1 MTKSICLSS
10 NSANLSRLSK
20 RLKKGIRQISGA
32 LLLAGISAAHAA
44 PFAYLGDTFLNSV
57 SVVDMANYTTINTL
71 PLDTPATGIAEVVAN
86 DATGKVYVATHSGV
100 KIIDA
105 VTNTITG
112 QIALSIDPTDVIRA
126 MLVLPDGKKVF
137 VLTSGGK
144 LAVLD
149 TANRAVITTLTL
161 DSFAT
166 SLAMDTHGHK
176 LYASTGGTG
185 VTGGKPAIT
194 VINARSN
201 SIEKVIPT
209 GAFVVSKLSINPA
222 NERLYMLGNDGT
234 VYSNPVKSFRV
245 FDPAGGVIS
254 TVVVT
259 PIPAEF
265 LVGEFTSLAFNKDG
279 SRLYLGTYSGPVSS
293 DPARRLPVLEVDAT
307 SGAVTRVLL
316 IPIGF
321 ADSHVA
327 IKLATSFANGKFV
340 LAVFFM
346 EHLHHYPAE
355 PARRVVF
362 LDVASNTVLKQ
373 VTFTQFGDGDM
384 LIGDI
389 LDPAPKIS
397 RVPTTTILHA
407 NANSPLRRNIPV
419 NFTARIAGN
428 NPTGKV
434 LFKFTSDKKDADSEA
449 ISVVVQSNMAVL
461 TVPACHGKWAD
472 YDYRKIVCSNAFSVS
487 AVYEGD
493 AHNQKSKSEV
503 LEETR

>member
-1 MTKSICLSS
+1 MTTSICISP
-10 NSANLSRLSK
+10 NSAKFSSISK
-20 RLKKGIRQISGA
+20 RLKKSVRHISSA
-32 LLLAGISAAHAA
+32 LLLAGISAAYAA
-44 PFAYLGDTFLNSV
+44 PFAYLGDNSLNIV
-57 SVVDMANYTTINTL
+57 AVVDMATYTTINTL
-71 PLDTPATGIAEVVAN
+71 SLDTPAIGVADIVAN
-86 DATGKVYVATHSGV
+86 DSTGKVYVATQSGI
-100 KIIDA
+100 KIIDS

-112 QIALSIDPTDVIRA
+112 RIPLSFGATDPISA
-126 MLVLPDGKKVF
+126 MVVLPDGKKAF

-149 TANRAVITTLTL
+149 TVNRAVITTLTL
-161 DSFAT
+161 DSSAT
-166 SLAMDTHGHK
+166 SLAMDLRGHK
-176 LYASTGGTG
+176 IYVSTGGTI
-185 VTGGKPAIT
+185 GKPAIS
-194 VINARSN
+194 IIDARSN
-201 SIEKVIPT
+201 SIEKVVPT
-209 GAFVVSKLSINPA
+209 GSFVVSKLSINPA

-245 FDPAGGVIS
+245 FDPAGGAIS
-254 TVVVT
+254 TVAVT

-265 LVGEFTSLAFNKDG
+265 FVGEFTSLAFNKDG
-279 SRLYLGTYSGPVSS
+279 SRLYLGTHSGPIST
-293 DPARRLPVLEVDAT
+293 DPARRLPVLEVDAA

-321 ADSHVA
+321 ADEHVA

-340 LAVFFM
+340 LAVFLM

-355 PARRVVF
+355 PARRAVF

-373 VTFTQFGDGDM
+373 VTFTQFGDSDRV
-384 LIGDI
+384 IGDI

-397 RVPTTTILHA
+397 IVPTTTTLQA
-407 NANSPLRRNIPV
+407 NANPPLRRNIPV
-419 NFTARIAGN
+419 NFTARVSGN

-434 LFKFTSDKKDADSEA
+434 LFKLTSDKKDADTSETV
-449 ISVVVQSNMAVL
+449 SVVVQSNMAVL
-461 TVPACHGKWAD
+461 TVPACQGKWAD
-472 YDYRKIVCSNAFSVS
+472 RDIRKIVCSNSFSVS